1 MDYYTL
7 LGLPKQTHDL
17 ETIRKA
23 YKAARD
29 MAQDVF
35 GFGCVGF
42 GCVGFGCGK
51 GLNGWMIF
59 FCSNCWEFRL
69 LPVFSMKHKKI

>member
-29 MAQDVF
+29 MAQDFLDLDVWDLD
-35 GFGCVGF
+35 V
-42 GCVGFGCGK
+42 GCGK

-69 LPVFSMKHKKI
+69 LPVFSMKHTMGC